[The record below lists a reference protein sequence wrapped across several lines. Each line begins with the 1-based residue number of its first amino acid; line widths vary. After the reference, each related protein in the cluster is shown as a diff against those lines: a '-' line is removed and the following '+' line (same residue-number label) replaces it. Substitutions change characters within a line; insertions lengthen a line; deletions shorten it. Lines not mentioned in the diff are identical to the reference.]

1 MSQEIL
7 AVVAGEQ
14 ITGADVDHFIENM
27 PQEQRVYA
35 SNPHF
40 RNHCLDQL
48 VTIRAYAKLGEEMRL
63 DETDEFKRIIENA
76 KKELLAQMAMAET
89 LKGIAVTEEEVAAF
103 YEENPHLFKKGETVS
118 AKHILVKEEDECKEI
133 LSTIENGEKSFED
146 AAKEKSTCPSGGRG
160 GDLGEF
166 GRGQMVKE
174 FEDAAFDAEIG
185 AVVGPVKTQ
194 FGYHLIKVEK
204 KNEASVM
211 ELAQVSEQIRSNLI
225 QQKQNQVYME
235 KAEELKAKYVEK

>member
-1 MSQEIL
+1 M
-7 AVVAGEQ
+7 
-14 ITGADVDHFIENM
+14 NK
-27 PQEQRVYA
+27 
-35 SNPHF
+35 NPNKVIIPCRF
-40 RNHCLDQL
+40 SFLHCWEPDS
-48 VTIRAYAKLGEEMRL
+48 VNGSEPKYSVSAIIPKSDTA
-63 DETDEFKRIIENA
+63 TVNRIKAAIENA

-166 GRGQMVKE
+166 GRIHFIDWDQTRGRTRTVQVMI
-174 FEDAAFDAEIG
+174 IG
-185 AVVGPVKTQ
+185 
-194 FGYHLIKVEK
+194 E
-204 KNEASVM
+204 
-211 ELAQVSEQIRSNLI
+211 
-225 QQKQNQVYME
+225 
-235 KAEELKAKYVEK
+235 